1 MNILVPLDGSP
12 LAEQALSSA
21 LLFAQRSQ
29 EPAALLLV
37 RVNPSK
43 ETLLASGDMLAPEF
57 ARDHAADAIAYLE
70 HVQQR
75 ISQQEV
81 PVEIAVI
88 DGTPADAIMRY
99 AHDRDVGLIV
109 MASHVLTTLDRAMW
123 GSITEQVAYRSAIPT
138 LIIRPNTEKF
148 PLVSTGKPFTILVPL
163 DGSAEAARVLP
174 AATKMAQGFTG
185 AILLMHV
192 LQDVPETHPAQH
204 HSREEQAL
212 RYLADVAGRLKKDG
226 VQADTL
232 IAQGDPATHIE
243 DLVKAQRVD
252 MIAIATHGRMGIDLL
267 THGSTTD
274 EVLHHV
280 TIPML
285 IYHPLKSE
293 DAPTFQPPFLPV
305 SH

>member
-1 MNILVPLDGSP
+1 
-12 LAEQALSSA
+12 
-21 LLFAQRSQ
+21 
-29 EPAALLLV
+29 
-37 RVNPSK
+37 
-43 ETLLASGDMLAPEF
+43 
-57 ARDHAADAIAYLE
+57 
-70 HVQQR
+70 
-75 ISQQEV
+75 
-81 PVEIAVI
+81 
-88 DGTPADAIMRY
+88 
-99 AHDRDVGLIV
+99 
-109 MASHVLTTLDRAMW
+109 MW